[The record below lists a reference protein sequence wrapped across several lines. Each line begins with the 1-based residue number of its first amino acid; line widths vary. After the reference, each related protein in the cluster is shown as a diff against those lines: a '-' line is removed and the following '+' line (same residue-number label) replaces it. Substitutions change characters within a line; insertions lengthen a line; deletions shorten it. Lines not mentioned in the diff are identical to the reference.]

1 MGLDVA
7 FEKIFWMDL
16 NAGFLRFSLTCEA
29 LPRFHGNNEKFS
41 KFSIDATQE
50 KGVPKRK
57 GLPVSGTETKHAN
70 KHV

>member
-16 NAGFLRFSLTCEA
+16 NAGFLRFSLFSEGFT
-29 LPRFHGNNEKFS
+29 EKREIF
-41 KFSIDATQE
+41 KNFPIDATQE

-57 GLPVSGTETKHAN
+57 GLPVSGTEL
-70 KHV
+70 